1 MSSGLYN
8 ALSGAKAQMQVLDIT
23 ANNLANA
30 NTVAFKTDR
39 TSFETM
45 LKQAGDPTAA
55 KQLTFT
61 TVSRTLAD
69 QSRGTI
75 NTTGAPLDLAIAG
88 EGFFKVEGPAGVA
101 YTRHGALRLDG
112 DGRLVTSTGLP
123 VLGEG
128 GPITLA
134 DAGVAID
141 KDGGISFEGNE
152 VGRLPVYAFEPGV
165 VLEKRGDG
173 LFAAPEGA
181 VPQLV
186 EGPQLTQGG
195 LEMSNVNVMR
205 EMTRM
210 TQGLRAFE
218 AYQKMIK
225 QFGELG
231 KSEELGSVG

>member
-8 ALSGAKAQMQVLDIT
+8 ALSGAMAQMQVLDIT
-23 ANNLANA
+23 TNNLANA
-30 NTVAFKTDR
+30 NTIGFKSDR

-45 LKQAGDPTAA
+45 LKEAGDPTAG
-55 KQLTFT
+55 KQLSFT

-75 NTTGAPLDLAIAG
+75 NNTGAPLDLAIDG
-88 EGFFKVEGPAGVA
+88 EGFFKVQGPAGVA
-101 YTRHGALRLDG
+101 YTRHGAFRLDG
-112 DGRLVTSTGLP
+112 EGRLVTSSGLP

-128 GPITLA
+128 GPISLS
-134 DAGVAID
+134 DANVTIDQDGAIA
-141 KDGGISFEGNE
+141 FEGNE

-165 VLEKRGDG
+165 PLEKRGDG
-173 LFAAPEGA
+173 LFAAPAGVA
-181 VPQLV
+181 PQQL
-186 EGPQLTQGG
+186 ERPQLTQGG

-210 TQGLRAFE
+210 TQSLRAFE
-218 AYQKMIK
+218 TYQKMIK

-231 KSEELGSVG
+231 KSDELGSVG